1 MPRQSAGLLMRREM
15 GKVEITIKIDE
26 KFLEKIT
33 GIGLDISEYLEKAGR
48 HQYEKM
54 QGGPIKDDE

>member
-1 MPRQSAGLLMRREM
+1 M
-15 GKVEITIKIDE
+15 GKVEIKIKID
-26 KFLEKIT
+26 KLFLEKIT
-33 GIGLDISEYLEKAGR
+33 EMGLDISEYLEKAGR